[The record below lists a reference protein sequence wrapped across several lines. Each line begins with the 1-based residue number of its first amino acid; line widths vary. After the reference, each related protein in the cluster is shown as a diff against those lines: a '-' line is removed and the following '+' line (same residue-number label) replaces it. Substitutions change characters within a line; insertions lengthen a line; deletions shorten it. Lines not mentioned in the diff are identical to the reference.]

1 MSNLP
6 PNKDYV
12 YNALLRYNYLPIG
25 KKYPD
30 DIPFKAFSTEDF
42 TPDIANEMLERY
54 MRKRQGK
61 EKVTG
66 YDQIE
71 YHATRFNLV
80 TRLFHIPHPSP
91 YARLCKRISEHWDK
105 LSHICENPNSRE
117 KPGRHNKERLIMTEY
132 ESLEQISLMNYNK
145 LADARHKLKIST
157 GQFYRVK
164 ADIASF
170 YPSIYTHAI
179 PWIVDGRDKAKVNS
193 GVELWYNQLDEA
205 QRDIKRGETQGIPI
219 GPATSHI
226 ISEFILFKID
236 KVLSD
241 TGYLFVRYIDDYE
254 CYCGTREKAED
265 FVRKLEQE
273 LRKCLLNLNPKKV
286 TIEELPLAYEDQW
299 VVTLRNS
306 LPSKQ
311 KPSPQDIMSFLDL
324 AVDLQK
330 HYPEG
335 SVLKYATRTL
345 ANSKEFDEN
354 SADFFLKYLIALAVH
369 RPSVLPI
376 LCQVSKKNNVGSDLE
391 IFSVLEQSIKFQ
403 RSDAICW
410 SLYFMGI
417 NGQEVNNDLAKKII
431 ETGDCMSMGMLIAL
445 KQHQEKVVN
454 FINTTITPDSYYRCD
469 QYWILL
475 HELVSDCP
483 QFKRY
488 RGDSGLKFLIE
499 NKVHFIKPIDPKS

>member
-1 MSNLP
+1 M
-6 PNKDYV
+6 
-12 YNALLRYNYLPIG
+12 
-25 KKYPD
+25 
-30 DIPFKAFSTEDF
+30 
-42 TPDIANEMLERY
+42 
-54 MRKRQGK
+54 
-61 EKVTG
+61 
-66 YDQIE
+66 
-71 YHATRFNLV
+71 
-80 TRLFHIPHPSP
+80 
-91 YARLCKRISEHWDK
+91 
-105 LSHICENPNSRE
+105 
-117 KPGRHNKERLIMTEY
+117 
-132 ESLEQISLMNYNK
+132 
-145 LADARHKLKIST
+145 
-157 GQFYRVK
+157 
-164 ADIASF
+164 
-170 YPSIYTHAI
+170 
-179 PWIVDGRDKAKVNS
+179 AKV
-193 GVELWYNQLDEA
+193 L
-205 QRDIKRGETQGIPI
+205 
-219 GPATSHI
+219 
-226 ISEFILFKID
+226 
-236 KVLSD
+236 
-241 TGYLFVRYIDDYE
+241 
-254 CYCGTREKAED
+254 
-265 FVRKLEQE
+265 
-273 LRKCLLNLNPKKV
+273 
-286 TIEELPLAYEDQW
+286 
-299 VVTLRNS
+299 
-306 LPSKQ
+306 
-311 KPSPQDIMSFLDL
+311 
-324 AVDLQK
+324 
-330 HYPEG
+330 PEG

-376 LCQVSKKNNVGSDLE
+376 LCQVLKKNNVGSDLE